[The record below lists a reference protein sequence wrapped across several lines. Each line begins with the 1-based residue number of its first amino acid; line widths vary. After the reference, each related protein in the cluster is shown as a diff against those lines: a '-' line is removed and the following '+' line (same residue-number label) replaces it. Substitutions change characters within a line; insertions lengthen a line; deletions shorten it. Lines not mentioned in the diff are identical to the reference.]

1 MCVYVYIYIYVYMY
15 VYVYF
20 QLIVLVYKDEQQKL
34 QITLCKRNTDKQ
46 SYFHVKSN
54 QPVSLKKR
62 IPSSQILRVKRIC
75 STNSEF
81 ERNCKVLQEQ
91 FTKRGYDSLRLKPK
105 LRRLNF

>member
-1 MCVYVYIYIYVYMY
+1 MYIYIY

-20 QLIVLVYKDEQQKL
+20 QLIILVYKDEQQKL
-34 QITLCKRNTDKQ
+34 QITLCKKNTDKQ

-54 QPVSLKKR
+54 HPVSLKKR

-81 ERNCKVLQEQ
+81 ERKCKVLQEQ
-91 FTKRGYDSLRLKPK
+91 LKKEVMTHLRLKPK